1 LNRHNTSCHIQ
12 ITKALPGRTD
22 NAIKNRFNA
31 ACRNHALLVAAAVTA
46 GSPGI
51 EISLFDALH
60 MHDAK
65 CPTSDKILPMT
76 SDTPLPE
83 LTADRPLPP
92 HQIQTCQSRLNIPFH
107 SPLGTRSLSPSQF
120 HESSKHQRVDINA
133 QHQLSQQQYMQHQL
147 FKQQQQWQQQQ
158 QQQLQDQNLQQQ
170 EEHWQQ
176 EEKHLEQKHQFQ
188 ELQRSQMALGRQ
200 RAVSMQ
206 IYPYIT
212 SFDQTPRT
220 TSLSRIPSSHHAPQY
235 EERTV
240 NGDVD
245 MVITPELFDRIALSN
260 IPRPNPAVLTYN
272 TAIKSE
278 SSSAADIIL
287 SRKSSQANLITTQ
300 KDDHNNRN
308 GSHVYETAVAPRSNI
323 VGTMGSN
330 SHEDYM
336 YNVNNA
342 TSVNNNRTII
352 DFDESI
358 FEDWVSEDTELDFI
372 DPGEDDNPSLYNILS
387 SGCASSQAFCSGA
400 AAAANSSSDYS
411 MRQDNACV
419 QNTNTICCGYPTNQS
434 DNNRYY
440 QQKQQSKQPSMLQQ
454 VAQSQHSPQSNGTQ
468 KTKPLGFGHSIRAL
482 KGKFCGTGNVD
493 NSFNP
498 SDNYSYDTKSNP
510 IERQV
515 VTKQDAYR
523 TTSSSAGS
531 SVLISKYGQNA
542 LREQYA
548 NSKKHDINRSGM
560 TADTSY
566 SLGTNQ
572 DKQIRRTYG
581 SSYVMPPCSQNLGRP
596 SLAPYLDPPAF
607 YTGSDPGRDNTQ

>member
-1 LNRHNTSCHIQ
+1 MNRHNISCHIQ

-51 EISLFDALH
+51 EISLYDALH
-60 MHDAK
+60 MHDTK
-65 CPTSDKILPMT
+65 CPTSDKIPPMT

-92 HQIQTCQSRLNIPFH
+92 HQIETCQSMLNIPFY

-133 QHQLSQQQYMQHQL
+133 QHHLSQQQYMQHQL
-147 FKQQQQWQQQQ
+147 FKQQQLWQQQQ
-158 QQQLQDQNLQQQ
+158 QQQLQDQNLQQR

-188 ELQRSQMALGRQ
+188 ELQRSQMALDRQ

-212 SFDQTPRT
+212 SFDQMPRT
-220 TSLSRIPSSHHAPQY
+220 TSLSRIPSSHQAPQY
-235 EERTV
+235 EKRTV
-240 NGDVD
+240 NGDTD
-245 MVITPELFDRIALSN
+245 MAITPELFDRIALSN
-260 IPRPNPAVLTYN
+260 ISRPIPAVLTYN

-287 SRKSSQANLITTQ
+287 GRKSSQSNLITTQ
-300 KDDHNNRN
+300 KKDHNNGN
-308 GSHVYETAVAPRSNI
+308 GSHVYETAVAPRSNVVDT
-323 VGTMGSN
+323 VGPN
-330 SHEDYM
+330 FHEDYV

-342 TSVNNNRTII
+342 PSVNNDNRTII

-372 DPGEDDNPSLYNILS
+372 DPCEDNNPSLYNILS
-387 SGCASSQAFCSGA
+387 SGCASSQAFYSGA
-400 AAAANSSSDYS
+400 TAANSSSDYS
-411 MRQDNACV
+411 MHQDNACV

-434 DNNRYY
+434 DNNRYH

-454 VAQSQHSPQSNGTQ
+454 VAQSQHSPRSNGTQ
-468 KTKPLGFGHSIRAL
+468 KIKPLGFGHSIRAL

-493 NSFNP
+493 SSFQP
-498 SDNYSYDTKSNP
+498 SENYIYDTKSYP
-510 IERQV
+510 IIRQV
-515 VTKQDAYR
+515 VTKQEVYR
-523 TTSSSAGS
+523 NTSSAGS

-560 TADTSY
+560 TAGTSY
-566 SLGTNQ
+566 SLCTNQ
-572 DKQIRRTYG
+572 DEQIRSAYG

-596 SLAPYLDPPAF
+596 SLAPYLDPPEF